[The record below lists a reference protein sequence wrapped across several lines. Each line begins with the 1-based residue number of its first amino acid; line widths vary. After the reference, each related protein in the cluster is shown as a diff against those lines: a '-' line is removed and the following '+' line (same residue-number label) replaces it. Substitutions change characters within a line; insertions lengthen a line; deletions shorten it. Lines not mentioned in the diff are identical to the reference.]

1 MTNLWQSIQGFPTF
15 LLYFALALALLAL
28 FVAIYVRVTPY
39 SEFRLIRENN
49 MAAAI
54 SLAGATLGFVLPL
67 SSAIA
72 HSINPLDMVVW
83 GAIALLVQVVAYTAA
98 ARLVPGFDEAIKANR
113 MAPATLLAS
122 LSIAVGLINAACLTY

>member
-1 MTNLWQSIQGFPTF
+1 MTHLWQSIQGFPTF
-15 LLYFALALALLAL
+15 LLYFALALAMLAL